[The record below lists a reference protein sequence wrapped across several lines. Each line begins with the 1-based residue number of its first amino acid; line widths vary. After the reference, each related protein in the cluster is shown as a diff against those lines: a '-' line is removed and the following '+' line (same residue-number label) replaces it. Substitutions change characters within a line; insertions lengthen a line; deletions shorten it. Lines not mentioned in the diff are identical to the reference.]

1 MARVP
6 PLEVVPPAAVLLA
19 PVAPAADL
27 LLELELSP
35 PPPLPAEALLLPD
48 PLPPAEDIVL
58 EAPPACELPLGVL
71 LPQAA
76 RTQSAATPEK
86 RATDL
91 I

>member
-1 MARVP
+1 
-6 PLEVVPPAAVLLA
+6 VLL
-19 PVAPAADL
+19 PPEPPTADFPP
-27 LLELELSP
+27 ELELSP
-35 PPPLPAEALLLPD
+35 PPPLPPEALLLPD

-58 EAPPACELPLGVL
+58 EALPACEPPPGVL

-76 RTQSAATPEK
+76 KTQSAEKPEK